1 MSNKIKFGLKNVH
14 YAVVTEAGG
23 TVTYAS
29 PPKHIPGA
37 VNLTL
42 NAAGESVQFYADDVV
57 YYEENTNNGYEGSLE
72 MALIPDEFRVD
83 VLGDEI
89 DINKAII
96 ENANA
101 KPKKFALLFEFDG
114 DANKVRHVLYSV
126 LPTRPNIEGSAK
138 TNTKEPKTETID
150 IAARPAIDTGD
161 VRSRVKQ
168 DETPYDTFYTAVYL
182 KNAPT
187 NTIEEETT
195 DTEFDKYDPAN
206 IVIDVDSTDET
217 NIVKNVLLD
226 GVPVAGVNLT
236 VDGLK
241 VTIAQAVFSGLDEG
255 DYAITVEFLRG
266 NAVTV
271 TLTVTDSTP
280 S

>member
-23 TVTYAS
+23 EVEYGT
-29 PPKHIPGA
+29 PKHIPGA

-42 NAAGESVQFYADDVV
+42 SAAGESVQFYADDIV

-101 KPKKFALLFEFDG
+101 KSKKFALLFEFDG

-126 LPTRPNIEGSAK
+126 LPTRPNIEGSTK

-168 DETPYDTFYTAVYL
+168 DETPYDTFYTAVYR
-182 KNAPT
+182 KSAPT

-206 IVIDVDSTDET
+206 IVIDVASTDET
-217 NIVKNVLLD
+217 NKVKNVLLD

>member
-14 YAVVTEAGG
+14 YAIVTEAGSEVQYG
-23 TVTYAS
+23 T
-29 PPKHIPGA
+29 PKHIPGA

-42 NAAGESVQFYADDVV
+42 DAAGESVQFYADDIV

-89 DINKAII
+89 DDNGAIV
-96 ENANA
+96 ETANA

-114 DANKVRHVLYSV
+114 DAKKTRHVMYNV
-126 LPTRPNIEGSAK
+126 LPTRPSVSGATR
-138 TNTKEPKTETID
+138 TNTKEPQTETMN

-161 VRSRVKQ
+161 VKARVKQ
-168 DETPYDTFYTAVYL
+168 GETPYDDFYTAVYL

-187 NTIEEETT
+187 NIIEEATT
-195 DTEFDKYDPAN
+195 NTEFDKYNPAD
-206 IVIDVDSTDET
+206 IAIDVTSTDET
-217 NIVKNVLLD
+217 NKVKNVLLD
-226 GVPVAGVNLT
+226 GLPIAGIHLT
-236 VDGLK
+236 ADGVD
-241 VTIAQAVFSGLDEG
+241 VTIAQAVFSELDEG

-280 S
+280 

>member
-23 TVTYAS
+23 EVQYGT
-29 PPKHIPGA
+29 PKHIPGA

-42 NAAGESVQFYADDVV
+42 DAAGESVQFYADDIV

-72 MALIPDEFRVD
+72 MALISDEFRVD

-89 DINKAII
+89 DDNGAIV
-96 ENANA
+96 ETANA

-114 DANKVRHVLYSV
+114 DAKKTRHVMYNV
-126 LPTRPNIEGSAK
+126 LPTRPSVSGATR
-138 TNTKEPKTETID
+138 TNTKEPQTETMN

-161 VRSRVKQ
+161 VKARVKQ
-168 DETPYDTFYTAVYL
+168 GETPYDDFYTAVYL

-187 NTIEEETT
+187 NTIEEATT
-195 DTEFDKYDPAN
+195 DTEFDKYDPAD
-206 IVIDVDSTDET
+206 IAIDVTSTDET
-217 NIVKNVLLD
+217 NAVKNVLLD
-226 GVPVAGVNLT
+226 GMPIAGIHLT
-236 VDGLK
+236 ADGVD
-241 VTIAQAVFSGLDEG
+241 VTIDKAVFSGLDEG